1 MSDMEKTTEQFARD
15 LAIASGDL
23 PDTPAGPAPGVPTWR
38 LDYLPVAQA
47 LTQAGYGRWKVK
59 PLEWAERN
67 DLQWEHYEAASCF
80 GYYNIS
86 RHAERYGYYKPG
98 EDVHTLYP
106 ADTLEAAKA
115 ACEADHVARV
125 MGEMEEAPEGSSA
138 AARAILAERERQK
151 GAEGWTTE
159 HDDHHT
165 GGELAAAAACYAW
178 CGSLSGEAREAAVQ
192 FPLSVRLAWPVI
204 LKRLWPWS
212 ADWWKPKDRRRDL
225 VRAGALILAEIDRLD
240 RAALTQPPETE

>member
-1 MSDMEKTTEQFARD
+1 MSDMEKIIERARNKGAYIR
-15 LAIASGDL
+15 LLIASGHGENAEFFRDSVMEL
-23 PDTPAGPAPGVPTWR
+23 AASYEEFVEET
-38 LDYLPVAQA
+38 QA

-165 GGELAAAAACYAW
+165 GGELAAATACHAW
-178 CGSLSGEAREAAVQ
+178 GG
-192 FPLSVRLAWPVI
+192 RL
-204 LKRLWPWS
+204 
-212 ADWWKPKDRRRDL
+212 
-225 VRAGALILAEIDRLD
+225 
-240 RAALTQPPETE
+240 